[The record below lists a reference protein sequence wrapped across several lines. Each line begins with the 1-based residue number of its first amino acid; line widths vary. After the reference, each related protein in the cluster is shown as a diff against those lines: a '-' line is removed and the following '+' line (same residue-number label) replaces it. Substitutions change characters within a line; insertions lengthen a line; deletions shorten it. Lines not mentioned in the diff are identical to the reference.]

1 MKMFCGRHTVT
12 IQAPGAQV
20 WEYRMDLARRH
31 S

>member
-1 MKMFCGRHTVT
+1 MKMFCGHTVT

-20 WEYRMDLARRH
+20 WEYGMDLARRH